1 MKETKQGKAKSGYK
15 LLQTGKMADE
25 ESISENEETPVS
37 VEIQLGK
44 WLSLT
49 IFCKLSNGDK
59 TEEQKWM
66 NAICSCI

>member
-44 WLSLT
+44 
-49 IFCKLSNGDK
+49 
-59 TEEQKWM
+59 
-66 NAICSCI
+66 

>member
-15 LLQTGKMADE
+15 LLQTGKM

-44 WLSLT
+44 
-49 IFCKLSNGDK
+49 
-59 TEEQKWM
+59 
-66 NAICSCI
+66 